1 MRLSPTA
8 FNRHLAHIGQQ
19 VKWAQSF
26 ACPCIK
32 RESGQPDPR
41 CPHCLGKGHLWSA
54 SVPCVSGVAN
64 QKTQQQWMGSGMW
77 MDGDIVVTVP
87 GDSPMWA
94 VGPFDRVTMVNGAE
108 RFSTSLTRAAPTER
122 LLFQASAV
130 DRVFWIDP
138 VSKAIVEGGI
148 PALSSDGRPT
158 WTAGEPP
165 AGVGY
170 SITGQRLPEY
180 YCLVEM
186 PSSRNEHSGAPLPRR
201 VVLRRFDLL
210 GRRSAT

>member
-1 MRLSPTA
+1 MFLNAGA

-19 VKWAQSF
+19 VNWAQSF
-26 ACPCIK
+26 ACPCVK

-41 CPHCLGKGHLWSA
+41 CPHCLGKGHMWSA
-54 SVPCVSGVAN
+54 SKPCVCGVAS

-77 MDGDIVVTVP
+77 TDGDIVVTVP

-94 VGPFDRVTMVNGAE
+94 VGPFDRVTMLNGAE
-108 RFSTSLTRAAPTER
+108 RFSTPLTRGTPTER
-122 LLFQASAV
+122 LMFRASSI

-138 VSKAIVEGGI
+138 VSKAIVEGGL
-148 PALSSDGRPT
+148 PTMGADGRPV
-158 WTAGEPP
+158 WGAGEPP
-165 AGVGY
+165 AGVSY

-210 GRRSAT
+210 GRRNAT

>member
-1 MRLSPTA
+1 MQLNAGA

-54 SVPCVSGVAN
+54 SVLCVSGVAS

-77 MDGDIVVTVP
+77 TDGDIVVTVP

-94 VGPFDRVTMVNGAE
+94 VGPFDRVTMLNGKN
-108 RFSTSLTRAAPTER
+108 LCCAP
-122 LLFQASAV
+122 
-130 DRVFWIDP
+130 
-138 VSKAIVEGGI
+138 
-148 PALSSDGRPT
+148 
-158 WTAGEPP
+158 
-165 AGVGY
+165 
-170 SITGQRLPEY
+170 
-180 YCLVEM
+180 
-186 PSSRNEHSGAPLPRR
+186 
-201 VVLRRFDLL
+201 
-210 GRRSAT
+210 